1 MKKYL
6 KLFAGVLALIGVVMM
21 FFTQVVIKWN
31 DPFFG
36 KEAIGIQALVGTHE
50 TKDGIPYDS
59 TGLPLAAYII
69 LGVGAIILLVVA
81 LVPYFKEHDVLGA
94 VVTGLAVI
102 CLIVAAVMLFLVRK
116 NFADN
121 AIVGA
126 TIYVGWGA
134 ITAGSL
140 ASLAAAGGVLGII
153 LDLANS

>member
-6 KLFAGVLALIGVVMM
+6 KLFAGVLALIGVAMM
-21 FFTQVVIKWN
+21 FFAQVVIKWN
-31 DPFFG
+31 AFFG
-36 KEAIGIQALVGTHE
+36 DETIGIQALVGSHE
-50 TKDGIPYDS
+50 SKTGVTYES
-59 TGLPLAAYII
+59 TGMPLAAYII

-102 CLIVAAVMLFLVRK
+102 CLIVAAVMLFLIRK
-116 NFADN
+116 NFAEN
-121 AIVGA
+121 VVVGPD
-126 TIYVGWGA
+126 IYVGWGA

-140 ASLAAAGGVLGII
+140 ASLSAASGVLGII

>member
-36 KEAIGIQALVGTHE
+36 KEAIGIQALYGTHD
-50 TKDGIPYDS
+50 TKAGVPFDS

-102 CLIVAAVMLFLVRK
+102 CLIVAAIMLFLIRK

-121 AIVGA
+121 SIIGG